1 MNDFNLKDNK
11 VIIVI
16 ISIIIIIFLCVFFY
30 TRSNLENEY
39 TELDNYNMLQNETN
53 IEEEQEDISKIFI
66 HVTGAVNNEGVVEIK
81 EGSRIADAVDAA
93 NGFSEDADISQ
104 INLAYQLEDGQKIYI
119 PRINDEKIK
128 TKTDIDNILQ
138 NNRRWNI
145 KY

>member
-53 IEEEQEDISKIFI
+53 IEEE
-66 HVTGAVNNEGVVEIK
+66 
-81 EGSRIADAVDAA
+81 
-93 NGFSEDADISQ
+93 
-104 INLAYQLEDGQKIYI
+104 
-119 PRINDEKIK
+119 
-128 TKTDIDNILQ
+128 
-138 NNRRWNI
+138 
-145 KY
+145 

>member
-66 HVTGAVNNEGVVEIK
+66 HVTGAVNN
-81 EGSRIADAVDAA
+81 
-93 NGFSEDADISQ
+93 
-104 INLAYQLEDGQKIYI
+104 
-119 PRINDEKIK
+119 
-128 TKTDIDNILQ
+128 
-138 NNRRWNI
+138 
-145 KY
+145 